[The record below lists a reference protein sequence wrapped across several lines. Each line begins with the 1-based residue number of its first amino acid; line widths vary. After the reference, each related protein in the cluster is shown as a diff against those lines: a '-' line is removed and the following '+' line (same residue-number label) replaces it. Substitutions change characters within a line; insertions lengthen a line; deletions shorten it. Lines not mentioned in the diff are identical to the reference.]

1 MISPHAIDPTPAHA
15 AQRADT
21 ADVAFDAD
29 GFLLEPRLWSRTLAQ
44 QLASQTGVGRLGAM
58 HWTVIDLVR
67 SRFFALGALPVMR
80 LVCRA
85 AGLDPRQ
92 GQALFSSCA
101 TLWRIAGLPNPGD
114 EALAY
119 MH

>member
-1 MISPHAIDPTPAHA
+1 MTSTHAIDTSPARA
-15 AQRADT
+15 AGPDEP
-21 ADVAFDAD
+21 AFDDD
-29 GFLLEPRLWSRTLAQ
+29 GFLLEPESWSRTLAQ
-44 QLASQTGVGRLGAM
+44 QLAAQAGVGRLGAQ

-67 SRFFALGALPVMR
+67 SRYLALGALPVMR

-101 TLWRIAGLPNPGD
+101 TLWRIAGLPHPGG